1 MRRIIGHI
9 LAETHSTVIWAT
21 TTPVNEAWHH
31 QRKGFDRL
39 EADVDAYNGVAVGI
53 AKALGI
59 PINNLFEVVNQ
70 DHLKP
75 DGVHFTDVGCALLGK
90 AVAEYIKPFLEK
102 ESKNL

>member
-1 MRRIIGHI
+1 VRRIIGHI

-39 EADVDAYNGVAVGI
+39 EADVDAYNEVAVGV

-59 PINNLFEVVNQ
+59 SINDLFQVVNP
-70 DHLKP
+70 DHLQP
-75 DGVHFTDVGCALLGK
+75 DGVHFTDAGCALLGK
-90 AVAEYIKPFLEK
+90 AVAKYIKLFLDV
-102 ESKNL
+102 ESHNS